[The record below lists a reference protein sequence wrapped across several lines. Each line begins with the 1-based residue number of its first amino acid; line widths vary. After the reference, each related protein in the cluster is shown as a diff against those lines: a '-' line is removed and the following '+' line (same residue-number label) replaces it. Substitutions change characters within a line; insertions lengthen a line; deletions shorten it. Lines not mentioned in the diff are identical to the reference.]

1 MAHMKMDKLSTTMN
15 LAEMSALAVITD
27 KYNLVKLVR
36 MVVDLKGS
44 LAGVRYSVWRKWPAE
59 ASFQEWAFITHVLQI
74 ESDYEYLVNRL
85 AVEVEVDEKDV
96 SFFHTTSTKE
106 TKIRSDLPDRILGE

>member
-1 MAHMKMDKLSTTMN
+1 
-15 LAEMSALAVITD
+15 
-27 KYNLVKLVR
+27 
-36 MVVDLKGS
+36 
-44 LAGVRYSVWRKWPAE
+44 
-59 ASFQEWAFITHVLQI
+59 VLQI

-96 SFFHTTSTKE
+96 SFFHTTSTKK